1 MDNNTSY
8 EKKLTDAFNEVTE
21 IGLNSSAEILSKLL
35 NREVSF
41 GTIKLDQ
48 EKIAG
53 LESFGTEPGLAVQL
67 NVAGAVQ
74 GKAAVVVQNVYIKE
88 IIRILMSVDSDGS
101 DDSGEL
107 DEIAVGTFKELVGQ
121 MGQAYAESLTNFLG
135 AEVTVTS
142 GQADEI
148 SDECLEVADFIDSQP
163 EDECLCLVSS
173 FGIKDSLDGEFV
185 IALSIESFDNLVKA
199 VVVDEDDDDE
209 EDEDE
214 DEEYDDYDQ
223 PADMQGGFNIPGGI
237 DMGAAANAG
246 KSYNRSRSVMKNGGG
261 ISVQSA
267 SFPSFAGAPN
277 GSGIPLLNGNIDLL
291 MDVPLNVTIE
301 IGKTRKK
308 MREIMEFAQGT
319 IIDLEKQ
326 AGAPVDVVV
335 NGQLIARGDVVVID
349 DNFGVRITEII
360 GNANFAD
367 KK

>member
-8 EKKLTDAFNEVTE
+8 ENKLTDAFNEVTE

-35 NREVSF
+35 NHEVSF
-41 GTIKLDQ
+41 DTVKLDQ

-53 LESFGTEPGLAVQL
+53 LESFGEDPGLAVEL
-67 NVAGAVQ
+67 DISGAVQ
-74 GKAAVVVQNVYIKE
+74 GKAAVVVQSVYIKE
-88 IIRILMSVDSDGS
+88 IINILMSVDSDGAEE
-101 DDSGEL
+101 SGEL
-107 DEIAVGTFKELVGQ
+107 DEIAIGTFKELVGQ
-121 MGQAYAESLTNFLG
+121 MAQAYAEALTNFLG
-135 AEVTVTS
+135 SDVTIAA

-148 SDECLEVADFIDSQP
+148 SEQCEEVADFIGSDP
-163 EDECLCLVSS
+163 GDECVCLVNGFSV
-173 FGIKDSLDGEFV
+173 KDCLDGEFV
-185 IALSIESFDNLVKA
+185 IVINHDTFDNTVKS
-199 VVVDEDDDDE
+199 VVVDEDEDDDE
-209 EDEDE
+209 DEYED
-214 DEEYDDYDQ
+214 DEEE
-223 PADMQGGFNIPGGI
+223 DMTDEEPGGLNIPRGI
-237 DMGAAANAG
+237 DMGTASG
-246 KSYNRSRSVMKNGGG
+246 SSRKYNRSRGVMKNGGG
-261 ISVQSA
+261 INVQNA
-267 SFPSFAGAPN
+267 SFPSFAGVPN

>member
-35 NREVSF
+35 NKEVSF
-41 GTIKLDQ
+41 ETKKLDQ

-101 DDSGEL
+101 DSSDEL

-135 AEVTVTS
+135 SEVTVTA
-142 GQADEI
+142 GEADEI
-148 SDECLEVADFIDSQP
+148 SDECLEVADFIGSQP
-163 EDECLCLVSS
+163 EDECLCLVNS
-173 FGIKDSLDGEFV
+173 FNIKDALEGEFV
-185 IALSIESFDNLVKA
+185 MVVNAESFDNLVKA
-199 VVVDEDDDDE
+199 VVVDEDDEEDE
-209 EDEDE
+209 EEDE

-223 PADMQGGFNIPGGI
+223 PAETADGFNIPGGI
-237 DMGAAANAG
+237 DMSAASNA
-246 KSYNRSRSVMKNGGG
+246 KSYNRSRGVMKNGGG
-261 ISVQSA
+261 INVQNA

>member
-8 EKKLTDAFNEVTE
+8 ENKLTDAFNEVTE

-35 NREVSF
+35 NKEVSF
-41 GTIKLDQ
+41 ETKKLDQ

-53 LESFGTEPGLAVQL
+53 LESFGKDPGLAVQL
-67 NVAGAVQ
+67 NVAGAVKGQ
-74 GKAAVVVQNVYIKE
+74 AAVVVQNVYIKE
-88 IIRILMSVDSDGS
+88 IIRILMSIDSDGS

-121 MGQAYAESLTNFLG
+121 MAQAYAESLTNFLG
-135 AEVTVTS
+135 ADVTVTA
-142 GQADEI
+142 GEADEI
-148 SDECLEVADFIDSQP
+148 SDECAEVADFIGSQP
-163 EDECLCLVSS
+163 EDECLSLVSGFS
-173 FGIKDSLDGEFV
+173 IKDALDGEFV
-185 IALSIESFDNLVKA
+185 ISFNAESFDNLIKA
-199 VVVDEDDDDE
+199 VVVDEDDEDDE
-209 EDEDE
+209 EDDE
-214 DEEYDDYDQ
+214 DDDYDDYDQ
-223 PADMQGGFNIPGGI
+223 PDDAQGGFNIPGGI
-237 DMGAAANAG
+237 DMGAAAAS
-246 KSYNRSRSVMKNGGG
+246 KSYNRSRGVMKNGGG

-360 GNANFAD
+360 GSASFLE

>member
-1 MDNNTSY
+1 MENNTSFDR
-8 EKKLTDAFNEVTE
+8 KQTDAFNEVAE

-35 NREVSF
+35 NKDVEIN
-41 GTIKLDQ
+41 TQNLDQ
-48 EKIAG
+48 EQVAG
-53 LESFGTEPGLAVQL
+53 LESFGDDPGLAVEL
-67 NVAGAVQ
+67 TLSGAIQ
-74 GKAAVVVQNVYIKE
+74 GKAAVVVQNAYVKE
-88 IIRILMSVDSDGS
+88 IINVLMSVDDDGS
-101 DDSGEL
+101 GETEEL

-121 MGQAYAESLTNFLG
+121 MASAFAESLTDFLG
-135 AEVTVTS
+135 AEVNVEA
-142 GQADEI
+142 GQAEEI
-148 SDECLEVADFIDSQP
+148 SDECEEVADFIGLST
-163 EDECLCLVSS
+163 EDECLCLVSD
-173 FGIKDSLDGEFV
+173 FDIKDALEGNFV
-185 IALSIESFDNLVKA
+185 IVLSEETFMYTVEKVIE
-199 VVVDEDDDDE
+199 DDDE
-209 EDEDE
+209 EGDDAE
-214 DEEYDDYDQ
+214 DYD
-223 PADMQGGFNIPGGI
+223 GGSMNIPGGI
-237 DMGAAANAG
+237 DMGAAMNAA
-246 KSYNRSRSVMKNGGG
+246 KSFNRSRGVMKNGG
-261 ISVQSA
+261 INVQNA

-367 KK
+367 NAK

>member
-8 EKKLTDAFNEVTE
+8 ENKLTDAFNEVTE

-41 GTIKLDQ
+41 ETKKLDQ

-53 LESFGTEPGLAVQL
+53 LVSFGTEPGLAVQL

-121 MGQAYAESLTNFLG
+121 MGQAFAESLTNFLG
-135 AEVTVTS
+135 ADVTVTA

-148 SDECLEVADFIDSQP
+148 SDECLEVADFIGSQP
-163 EDECLCLVSS
+163 EDECLCLVNG
-173 FGIKDSLDGEFV
+173 FNIKDALEGEFV
-185 IALSIESFDNLVKA
+185 IAVNTESFGNLISA
-199 VVVDEDDDDE
+199 VIVDEDDD
-209 EDEDE
+209 EDE
-214 DEEYDDYDQ
+214 EEYDDDDDEQ
-223 PADMQGGFNIPGGI
+223 PDDGGFNIPGGI
-237 DMGAAANAG
+237 DMGAAANSS
-246 KSYNRSRSVMKNGGG
+246 KSYNRSRGVMKNGGG
-261 ISVQSA
+261 INVQSA

-360 GNANFAD
+360 GTSFAD

>member
-8 EKKLTDAFNEVTE
+8 ENKLTDAFNEVTE

-41 GTIKLDQ
+41 VTKKLDQ

-53 LESFGTEPGLAVQL
+53 LESFGKDPGLAVQL

-74 GKAAVVVQNVYIKE
+74 GKAAVVVQNAYIKE
-88 IIRILMSVDSDGS
+88 IIRILMSIDSDGG

-121 MGQAYAESLTNFLG
+121 MAAAYAESMTNFLG
-135 AEVTVTS
+135 ADVTVTS
-142 GQADEI
+142 GEADEI
-148 SDECLEVADFIDSQP
+148 SDECLEVADFIGSQAD
-163 EDECLCLVSS
+163 DECLCLVSG
-173 FGIKDSLDGEFV
+173 FNIKDALDGEFV
-185 IALSIESFDNLVKA
+185 IAINTDSFDNLIKA
-199 VVVDEDDDDE
+199 VVVDEEDE
-209 EDEDE
+209 DDEDE
-214 DEEYDDYDQ
+214 DEEYDDSDES
-223 PADMQGGFNIPGGI
+223 GGLNIPGGI
-237 DMGAAANAG
+237 DMGAAASR
-246 KSYNRSRSVMKNGGG
+246 SYNRSRGVMKNGGG
-261 ISVQSA
+261 INVQNA

-308 MREIMEFAQGT
+308 MREIMEFSQGT

-360 GNANFAD
+360 GNANFAE